1 MRNGPVGAAVAGAHA
16 VSGWAPGRS
25 PDGDQRGVLA
35 EPDRLPVAGSARL
48 LRDWKTVYNRHRR
61 WSAEG
66 TWAQILDELR
76 CGCDQNAHGAADPR
90 WAVGTDS
97 TVVRAHQHAAG
108 ARRTPPPHLVTEP
121 AVEAGCPA
129 EATTGG
135 AVE

>member
-1 MRNGPVGAAVAGAHA
+1 MEPLLPARTPCRGGRWVDHRTVINGVFWRSRTGCP
-16 VSGWAPGRS
+16 WRDLPGCY
-25 PDGDQRGVLA
+25 GN
-35 EPDRLPVAGSARL
+35 
-48 LRDWKTVYNRHRR
+48 WKTVYNRHRR

-76 CGCDQNAHGAADPR
+76 RGCDQNAEGEADSR

-121 AVEAGCPA
+121 AVEAFCPA

-135 AVE
+135 TVE